1 MWCERDFQAADPLR
15 PPAASETRRNRRGKS
30 TIPIAH
36 GRCTNRPS
44 AISSQKRDD
53 TRHNQVSTGTRMPR
67 RPSID
72 LALPERMGF
81 PATDPIPFNTRDKK
95 GKRPADA
102 PPPCPSP
109 RKRPNSLR
117 RRSRKPS
124 GGAGSSRVHGGGD
137 RQDDEDEGD
146 ESEGPGDDPTASPG
160 GDRYW
165 ACPFYKW
172 KPYKYYRCHGKYELR
187 RPGDVKLHML
197 RCHSLQQYYCQ
208 NCWEDWRDLESW
220 EAHHRP
226 PGGCITTPRPD
237 ELAPREAALLKTM
250 PRGLKELDKWYWM
263 WDTLFPGHQ
272 PPDSP
277 YVVEGI
283 GEPATVIYRDVQLA
297 LERELPRTIQ
307 ETLSISMSSSEAA
320 LVAGRIFSLVST
332 APQNEP
338 LGPRTRVA
346 SEDVNV
352 HERIPSARS
361 HAATSHSTRRLGN
374 MAIPLQYLEYHAQ
387 DQIDYEQNAGP
398 SNPQHFHDVPQVTV
412 DAPTEP
418 VEDFSTYEY
427 SQAGSYDVHE
437 RYYLNSLGLEDMSFA
452 TSPVSDQNTFFPE
465 RFDARAGSEGGGS
478 LMQRM
483 EMRPPTDNGEPP
495 FGSWQDDGG
504 MMPGHACFCGTGMP
518 CDCFYRYH

>member
-1 MWCERDFQAADPLR
+1 
-15 PPAASETRRNRRGKS
+15 
-30 TIPIAH
+30 
-36 GRCTNRPS
+36 
-44 AISSQKRDD
+44 
-53 TRHNQVSTGTRMPR
+53 MPR
-67 RPSID
+67 RSSID
-72 LALPERMGF
+72 PTSPESMGLPE
-81 PATDPIPFNTRDKK
+81 TDPIPIVTRGDKK

-117 RRSRKPS
+117 RKSRKPS
-124 GGAGSSRVHGGGD
+124 GAGPSRGHGEGGD
-137 RQDDEDEGD
+137 GQEDEDDGD
-146 ESEGPGDDPTASPG
+146 DSEGPGDDPTASLG
-160 GDRYW
+160 GDARFW

-172 KPYKYYRCHGKYELR
+172 KPYLYYRCHGKYELR

-197 RCHSLQQYYCQ
+197 RCHSLQQYYCE
-208 NCWEDWRDLESW
+208 NCWEEWRDYQSW

-226 PGGCITTPRPD
+226 PRRCITMPRPD
-237 ELAPREAALLKTM
+237 ELDPREAALLRTM

-263 WDTLFPGHQ
+263 WDTLFVGHQ

-283 GEPATVIYRDVQLA
+283 GEPATVIARDIQLA
-297 LERELPRTIQ
+297 LDGGLSRVIQ
-307 ETLSISMSSSEAA
+307 ETLSISMSSSQAA

-338 LGPRTRVA
+338 QGPRTLA
-346 SEDVNV
+346 GSEDVDV
-352 HERIPSARS
+352 QERIPSARS
-361 HAATSHSTRRLGN
+361 YASANCSTRRLGN
-374 MAIPLQYLEYHAQ
+374 MATPLQYLEYHAQ
-387 DQIDYEQNAGP
+387 DQVEYEHDAGP

-418 VEDFSTYEY
+418 VEDFSTYES

-452 TSPVSDQNTFFPE
+452 TSPVSNQGTIFPE
-465 RFDARAGSEGGGS
+465 RFDGGAGSDVGES

-483 EMRPPTDNGEPP
+483 DMRPPAGHGDSP
-495 FGSWQDDGG
+495 FGSWQNEARDALGDGL
-504 MMPGHACFCGTGMP
+504 
-518 CDCFYRYH
+518 

>member
-1 MWCERDFQAADPLR
+1 MP
-15 PPAASETRRNRRGKS
+15 RRSSLDATSPESMGVPG
-30 TIPIAH
+30 TAPIPIA
-36 GRCTNRPS
+36 TLS
-44 AISSQKRDD
+44 
-53 TRHNQVSTGTRMPR
+53 
-67 RPSID
+67 
-72 LALPERMGF
+72 
-81 PATDPIPFNTRDKK
+81 DKK

-124 GGAGSSRVHGGGD
+124 SGAGSSRVNGGGD

-146 ESEGPGDDPTASPG
+146 DSEGTGDDPTASPG

-226 PGGCITTPRPD
+226 PGGCITMPRPD
-237 ELAPREAALLKTM
+237 ELVPREAALLKTM

-263 WDTLFPGHQ
+263 WDTLFAGYE

-283 GEPATVIYRDVQLA
+283 GEPATVIYRDVQLV
-297 LERELPRTIQ
+297 LEQELPRTIE
-307 ETLSISMSSSEAA
+307 ETLSISMSSSQAA
-320 LVAGRIFSLVST
+320 LVAGRIFSLMST

-338 LGPRTRVA
+338 QGPRTPA
-346 SEDVNV
+346 GPEDVNV
-352 HERIPSARS
+352 QERIPRS
-361 HAATSHSTRRLGN
+361 YAATRHSTRRLGN
-374 MAIPLQYLEYHAQ
+374 MATPLQYLEYHAE
-387 DQIDYEQNAGP
+387 DQIEYEHDAGP
-398 SNPQHFHDVPQVTV
+398 SNPQHFHDVPQVSSE
-412 DAPTEP
+412 AM
-418 VEDFSTYEY
+418 
-427 SQAGSYDVHE
+427 
-437 RYYLNSLGLEDMSFA
+437 MS
-452 TSPVSDQNTFFPE
+452 
-465 RFDARAGSEGGGS
+465 
-478 LMQRM
+478 M
-483 EMRPPTDNGEPP
+483 NG
-495 FGSWQDDGG
+495 
-504 MMPGHACFCGTGMP
+504 TT
-518 CDCFYRYH
+518 